1 MTFNVTQLHNNTRK
15 SYSIC
20 ILIEHWEGIRNAAY
34 ITLFFAFFF
43 QSLCEHANY
52 EEIFKEKGAV
62 PNSCDMAEDIETSAD
77 DKQRK
82 GRTTRAKENAITP
95 IGTAKKIIIIIQSN
109 FIVLFNKILNCYLR
123 TGYIILILE
132 KLW

>member
-1 MTFNVTQLHNNTRK
+1 
-15 SYSIC
+15 
-20 ILIEHWEGIRNAAY
+20 
-34 ITLFFAFFF
+34 
-43 QSLCEHANY
+43 
-52 EEIFKEKGAV
+52 
-62 PNSCDMAEDIETSAD
+62 MAEDIETFSD
-77 DKQRK
+77 NKQRK

-132 KLW
+132 KL